1 MKKNIVNKIL
11 FFVALAIFVTSV
23 CFLPESII
31 SILNDVKHPGKTG
44 IKVSPADQHLDD
56 INHTK
61 LRIVLSGIDE
71 IKKNA
76 TFTVT
81 GEHVCKKDCG
91 TYTDKIQFYQVDHDD
106 AESDDIPAF
115 AVVNIPNITDDIS
128 ASFTLPIRGSIIT
141 YPFDS
146 YEQGLG
152 IAYHKV
158 AADKSIINVPIEEAK
173 KEIQIHFDEE
183 VSKLEMIDF
192 DVIKPESVKPKGAEF
207 DYVYA
212 FTSHYARPMYIMLII
227 PIIVLVTACVTIYM
241 QCTQP
246 FDKLVTSSAATTLG
260 VFGARSLILS
270 GIPSDVTVVDTIFLL
285 IVLFNLL
292 ALTFRGMTHFH
303 DQAELKIL
311 PGSKKQP

>member
-1 MKKNIVNKIL
+1 MKKETINKIL
-11 FFVALAIFVTSV
+11 FAIALIIFVTSV

-31 SILNDVKHPGKTG
+31 SILNDIKHPGKTG
-44 IKVSPADQHLDD
+44 LKISPADQQLDD
-56 INHTK
+56 LNHTK
-61 LRIVLSGIDE
+61 MKIVLSGIDE
-71 IKKNA
+71 IKRTA

-81 GEHVCKKDCG
+81 GEHICKKDCG

-115 AVVNIPNITDDIS
+115 AVLNIPNVTDDVT
-128 ASFTLPIRGSIIT
+128 ANFTLPIRGSIIT
-141 YPFDS
+141 YPFDN

-152 IAYHKV
+152 IVHHRI
-158 AADKSIINVPIEEAK
+158 AADKSIMHVSIEESK
-173 KEIQIHFDEE
+173 KEFQIHFDEE

-192 DVIKPESVKPKGAEF
+192 NPIDPKTVKPKDADF

-246 FDKLVTSSAATTLG
+246 FDKLVTASAATTLG
-260 VFGARSLILS
+260 VFGSRSLILA

-285 IVLFNLL
+285 IILFNLL
-292 ALTFRGMTHFH
+292 ALTFRGMHHFH
-303 DQAELKIL
+303 DQADLKIL
-311 PGSKKQP
+311 PGSKKQ